1 MKYNKYTKE
10 QIDTIIKK
18 SKIILEL
25 KNLQNKIESQSDY
38 ITKVIDEKVELG
50 IELDSKTLK
59 NQLFKRINKILI
71 DEFVN
76 EKIDLTNLKNTID
89 SEFLKYK
96 DEVVD
101 DKTDLDFII
110 MENQFLN
117 RTNQLMLKDLIA
129 KKASLDMNNSFHEE

>member
-1 MKYNKYTKE
+1 M
-10 QIDTIIKK
+10 
-18 SKIILEL
+18 
-25 KNLQNKIESQSDY
+25 
-38 ITKVIDEKVELG
+38 IDEKVELG

-96 DEVVD
+96 NEVVD

-117 RTNQLMLKDLIA
+117 RTNQLMLKDLIT
-129 KKASLDMNNSFHEE
+129 KKASLDMNNSFHEEQCHHIEKYISSMLFKLSNDLF

>member
-1 MKYNKYTKE
+1 M
-10 QIDTIIKK
+10 
-18 SKIILEL
+18 
-25 KNLQNKIESQSDY
+25 
-38 ITKVIDEKVELG
+38 IDEKVELG

-96 DEVVD
+96 NEVVD

-129 KKASLDMNNSFHEE
+129 KKASLDMNNSFHEEQCHHIEKYTSSMLFKLSNDLF

>member
-1 MKYNKYTKE
+1 M
-10 QIDTIIKK
+10 
-18 SKIILEL
+18 
-25 KNLQNKIESQSDY
+25 
-38 ITKVIDEKVELG
+38 IDEKVELG

-96 DEVVD
+96 NEVVY

-129 KKASLDMNNSFHEE
+129 KKASLDMNNSFHEEQCHHIEKYTSSMLFKLSNDLF